1 MNNYST
7 NKIKFNCFDFVKTIE
22 KIQNYYN
29 TTTQQKSRE
38 NLKNFAQNN
47 NHKIIMFVQNTQQ
60 IIDIIDRNLK

>member
-7 NKIKFNCFDFVKTIE
+7 NKIKFNCFDKIETIE

-38 NLKNFAQNN
+38 NLKNFAQIII
-47 NHKIIMFVQNTQQ
+47 HKTIIICAFF
-60 IIDIIDRNLK
+60 I